1 MSGTVGLPNPY
12 WCLLFAAAAVAVTLG
27 QGVSVVVFLAELN
40 KPFCPR
46 QNVRNALGMCLQAF
60 LVFLGSGPGCV
71 TGPVTRTDC
80 DVYHRGHAHMMAS

>member
-1 MSGTVGLPNPY
+1 MQGMVGFPSLCY
-12 WCLLFAAAAVAVTLG
+12 SLLFTAAAVTFG
-27 QGVSVVVFLAELN
+27 QGVSVVVFLGALN

-46 QNVRNALGMCLQAF
+46 LNVRNALGMCLQAF

-80 DVYHRGHAHMMAS
+80 DVYHRGHSHMMAT